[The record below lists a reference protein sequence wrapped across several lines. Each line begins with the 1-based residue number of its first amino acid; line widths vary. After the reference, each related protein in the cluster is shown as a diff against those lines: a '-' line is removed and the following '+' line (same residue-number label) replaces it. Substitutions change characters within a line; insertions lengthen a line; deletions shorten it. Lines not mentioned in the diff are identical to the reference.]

1 MDHNQQFTQEPEYTY
16 FAGIDVAEDPNLYR
30 LGGFHPVLLGDVLD
44 DRFRVVHKLS
54 RGAAVYCCRC
64 TDTETDTGR
73 LAEQLWRRHL
83 AVPLEH
89 FQVHGPN
96 GSHLCSVLPVL
107 GPSIDNAADHF
118 RAVRAPHA
126 IKDLCLQLVEAMNSL
141 HRMGL
146 CHGDFWPGNILLR
159 TTDDIDCLSEDAL
172 VELFGEPVLLAVSKS
187 LLHDENGEYYGGYE
201 YEGHAPNEYEGG
213 ELDEG
218 DYSDHDHDHDHD
230 HNHGHNEA
238 EDEYMEEFDETLGP
252 HVPKYLV
259 QPAGLYM
266 DDERARRYISTT
278 IAVIDFGVSFSPET
292 SGVDIKN
299 ASTGIPAAYGAPEDI
314 FAKGQLGF
322 ASDVW
327 SLAATLFV
335 TVSGALPFSD
345 FFGLKTM
352 MPWLESYLGP
362 LPAVYRPGW
371 ERYLDATNT
380 VRHAFEDC
388 GTKVRDD
395 ERIPVSRTNESVD
408 KTRER
413 RVKEWGTEDTLEA
426 ILRRELRFP
435 AETADTSGTDEGEV
449 EREDGGDVVYDYCMN
464 LDNIAQL
471 ADLLRRMFAWMPQD
485 RATLDEVLA
494 HPWFEGH
501 RITVD
506 ATDGH
511 DDSDADSAASPN
523 GWGASLGL
531 SVVTAR
537 ILRRVAGFLGYA
549 SDADE
554 SELGSEVQ

>member
-1 MDHNQQFTQEPEYTY
+1 MEHNQQSTQEPEYTY
-16 FAGIDVAEDPNLYR
+16 FAGLDVAEDPNLYR
-30 LGGFHPVLLGDVLD
+30 PGGFHPVLLGDVLD
-44 DRFRVVHKLS
+44 DRFRVVHKLGCGGQATVWLCRDIIRNNWRAIKIHTANAS
-54 RGAAVYCCRC
+54 HDDCADLAAARLFTAAAD

-89 FQVHGPN
+89 FRVHGPN

-107 GPSIDNAADHF
+107 GPSVDNAADHF

-126 IKDLCLQLVEAMNSL
+126 IKDLCFQLVEAMHSL

-146 CHGDFWPGNILLR
+146 CHGDFRPGNILLR
-159 TTDDIDCLSEDAL
+159 TTDDIDRLSEDAL
-172 VELFGEPVLLAVSKS
+172 VELFGEPVLLA
-187 LLHDENGEYYGGYE
+187 
-201 YEGHAPNEYEGG
+201 
-213 ELDEG
+213 
-218 DYSDHDHDHDHD
+218 
-230 HNHGHNEA
+230 
-238 EDEYMEEFDETLGP
+238 DEYMEEFDETLGP

-292 SGVDIKN
+292 SGDNIKN
-299 ASTGIPAAYGAPEDI
+299 ASTGIPVAYGAPEDI

-322 ASDVW
+322 PSDVW

-335 TVSGALPFSD
+335 AVSGALPFSD

-380 VRHAFEDC
+380 VRHAFEDY
-388 GTKVRDD
+388 GTRVRDD

-435 AETADTSGTDEGEV
+435 VETANTSGADEGEG
-449 EREDGGDVVYDYCMN
+449 EGEDGGDVVHDYCMS
-464 LDNIAQL
+464 LDDIAQL

-501 RITVD
+501 RITAD
-506 ATDGH
+506 TTDGH

-531 SVVTAR
+531 SGVTTR

-554 SELGSEVQ
+554 SELGSEVQQTTHRT